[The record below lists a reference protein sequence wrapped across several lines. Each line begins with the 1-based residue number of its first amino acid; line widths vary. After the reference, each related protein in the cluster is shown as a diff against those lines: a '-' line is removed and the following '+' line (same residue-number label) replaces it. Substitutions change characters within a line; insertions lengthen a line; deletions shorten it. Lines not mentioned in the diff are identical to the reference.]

1 MSLFEQIV
9 QLTVN
14 GISIGAIYALVA
26 LGLVMTYRATEVIN
40 FAHGDVLTASAF
52 VGWALIALLGW
63 PFWLAAIVTVAFG
76 AVLAYQLD
84 ARVMR
89 RIVGQPQF
97 ASVMLTIA
105 LAFIVRGAVSMI
117 FGSQS
122 RTYATPWSGREL
134 HLGNIVIGDLNLVII
149 LAATILT
156 GGLFV
161 FLRRSTLGA
170 AVQAVSQ
177 NQRAAY
183 LCGIPVKQLNSWV
196 WALSGGMAAAAG
208 LLLAP
213 IALVD
218 INMWEV
224 VLKAFAAVVLGGFG
238 SISGAI
244 AGGLVIGIVEQFAGV
259 YLPDGY
265 KDIVAYLI
273 LITVLLLRPRGLFG
287 EAHGRRV

>member
-1 MSLFEQIV
+1 MSGFEQVV

-14 GISIGAIYALVA
+14 GVSIGAIYALVA
-26 LGLVMTYRATEVIN
+26 LGLVMTYRATEVVN
-40 FAHGDVLTASAF
+40 FAHGDVLAACAF
-52 VGWALIALLGW
+52 VAWGAIVVLGW

-105 LAFIVRGAVSMI
+105 LAFIVRGAVSML

-122 RTYATPWSGREL
+122 RTYATPWTGREL
-134 HLGNIVIGDLNLVII
+134 HLGAIVVGDLNVVII
-149 LAATILT
+149 LVATILT

-161 FLRRSTLGA
+161 FLRRSRAGA

-208 LLLAP
+208 ILLAP

-218 INMWEV
+218 IGMWEV

-265 KDIVAYLI
+265 KDTVAYLI
-273 LITVLLLRPRGLFG
+273 LIAVLLIRPRGLLG